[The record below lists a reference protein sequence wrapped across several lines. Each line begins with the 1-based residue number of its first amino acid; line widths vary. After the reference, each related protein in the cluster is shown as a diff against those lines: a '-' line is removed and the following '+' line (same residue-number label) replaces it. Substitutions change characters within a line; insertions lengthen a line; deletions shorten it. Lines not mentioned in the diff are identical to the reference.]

1 MVRHEASYRLSQPV
15 PLGATLML
23 LAKWPM
29 VTEAFTLK
37 YSSSKLA
44 VTTASKDGIG
54 FCPFVCFFSE
64 LQPWFTGMSMSNAI
78 GLLEVKFL
86 DQYKMMD
93 KATAFA
99 KNVFINLR

>member
-1 MVRHEASYRLSQPV
+1 
-15 PLGATLML
+15 
-23 LAKWPM
+23 
-29 VTEAFTLK
+29 
-37 YSSSKLA
+37 
-44 VTTASKDGIG
+44 
-54 FCPFVCFFSE
+54 
-64 LQPWFTGMSMSNAI
+64 MSNAI